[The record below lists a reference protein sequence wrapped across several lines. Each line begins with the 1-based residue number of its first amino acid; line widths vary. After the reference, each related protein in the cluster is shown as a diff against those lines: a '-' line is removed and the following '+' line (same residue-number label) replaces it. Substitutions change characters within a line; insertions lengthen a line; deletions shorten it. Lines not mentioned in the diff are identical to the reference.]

1 MPLASKSKPLE
12 WSKRSRADLDRI
24 YEYYLEAA
32 PYDIAEQAIRA
43 ILAQARRTAD
53 LGLVYR
59 PGRKGTRECAMRRF
73 PFIIIYRI
81 EPGKVRIVRVL
92 HQARSYFNR

>member
-1 MPLASKSKPLE
+1 MPDASKSKPLE
-12 WSKRSRADLDRI
+12 WSKRANADLDRI
-24 YEYYLEAA
+24 YDYYLEAA

-43 ILAQARRTAD
+43 ILAQAKRIAG
-53 LGLVYR
+53 LGLVFR
-59 PGRKGTRECAMRRF
+59 IGRKGTRERVMLSF
-73 PFIIIYRI
+73 PFILVYRI